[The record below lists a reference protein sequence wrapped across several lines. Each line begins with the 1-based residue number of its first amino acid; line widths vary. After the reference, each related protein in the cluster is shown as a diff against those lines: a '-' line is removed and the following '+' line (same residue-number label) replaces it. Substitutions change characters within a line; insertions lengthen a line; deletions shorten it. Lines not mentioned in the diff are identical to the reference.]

1 MLKDEGVL
9 AGAFAELFKVAHAIM
24 PQQRI
29 DAMSMGWV
37 DGVMPKERMPSM
49 REGDPDLP

>member
-1 MLKDEGVL
+1 
-9 AGAFAELFKVAHAIM
+9 M

-37 DGVMPKERMPSM
+37 DGIMPKERMPSM